1 MTMKYLIMSL
11 ILVSSVFGQDKIFE
25 TNPGY
30 IVVTSD
36 TATVPVYIDGILVGH
51 TPIEN
56 PIPVLQ
62 GPHTVSHHPPSIRDP
77 FLQYGLIEEMKQV
90 YVFSEDTVR
99 VYLNTTVLNEELRRA
114 KLDYRY
120 TNYIG
125 MGLIFILI
133 WQLFIISS

>member
-1 MTMKYLIMSL
+1 MKYLIMCL

-36 TATVPVYIDGILVGH
+36 TATVPVYVDGILVGH

-62 GPHTVSHHPPSIRDP
+62 GPHTINHHPPSIRDP

-99 VYLNTTVLNEELRRA
+99 VYLNTLVLNEELRRA

-120 TNYIG
+120 TNYVG
-125 MGLIFILI
+125 MGLIFIMI

>member
-1 MTMKYLIMSL
+1 MKYLIMCL

-36 TATVPVYIDGILVGH
+36 TATVPVYVDGILVGH

-62 GPHTVSHHPPSIRDP
+62 GPLTVSHHPPSIRDP

-99 VYLNTTVLNEELRRA
+99 VYLNTLVLNEELRRA

-120 TNYIG
+120 TNYVG
-125 MGLIFILI
+125 MGLIFIMI

>member
-1 MTMKYLIMSL
+1 MKYLIMTLSIVTL
-11 ILVSSVFGQDKIFE
+11 GFGQEKIFE

-30 IVVTSD
+30 IVVSSD
-36 TATVPVYIDGILVGH
+36 TAGVPVYVDGTLTGH
-51 TPIEN
+51 TPIKN

-62 GPHTVSHHPPSIRDP
+62 GPHTVSHHPPSIKDP

-99 VYLNTTVLNEELRRA
+99 VYLNTIVLDEELRRA

-120 TNYIG
+120 TNYVG

>member
-1 MTMKYLIMSL
+1 MTMKYLIMCL
-11 ILVSSVFGQDKIFE
+11 ILISSVFGQDKIFE

-36 TATVPVYIDGILVGH
+36 TATVPVYVDGTLVGH

-62 GPHTVSHHPPSIRDP
+62 VRHNVSHHPPSIRDP

-99 VYLNTTVLNEELRRA
+99 VYLNTLVLNEELRRA

-120 TNYIG
+120 TNYVG
-125 MGLIFILI
+125 MGLIFIMI

>member
-11 ILVSSVFGQDKIFE
+11 ILVSLVFGQDKIFE

-36 TATVPVYIDGILVGH
+36 SATVPVYVDGILIGH

-62 GPHTVSHHPPSIRDP
+62 GAHTVSHHPPSIRDP

-99 VYLNTTVLNEELRRA
+99 VYLNTLVLNEELRRA

-120 TNYIG
+120 TNYVG
-125 MGLIFILI
+125 MGLIFIMI